1 MKDKSILEKLKA
13 FREFD
18 GAIINRYPA
27 REGLLKFIQA
37 DGITISWYY
46 RGDIAVQV
54 GDDDIVCSMRELS
67 DVISEALSN
76 ES

>member
-1 MKDKSILEKLKA
+1 MRDKSILEKLKA

-37 DGITISWYY
+37 GNVIVKWYY

-54 GDDDIVCSMRELS
+54 GDDDDIVCGIRELS
-67 DVISEALSN
+67 DVISEALS
-76 ES
+76 

>member
-1 MKDKSILEKLKA
+1 MRDKSVLEKLKA

-37 DGITISWYY
+37 DGITVSWYS
-46 RGDIAVQV
+46 RGDIAIQV
-54 GDDDIVCSMRELS
+54 GDDDDIVCGMCELS
-67 DVISEALSN
+67 DVISEVI
-76 ES
+76 

>member
-1 MKDKSILEKLKA
+1 MRDKSILEKLKA

-37 DGITISWYY
+37 DGITVSWYS
-46 RGDIAVQV
+46 RGKIGVQIGNADTIGV
-54 GDDDIVCSMRELS
+54 GMRELS
-67 DVISEALSN
+67 DVVSEALA
-76 ES
+76 

>member
-1 MKDKSILEKLKA
+1 MRDKSILEKLKA

-37 DGITISWYY
+37 GNVIVKWYN
-46 RGDIAVQV
+46 RGKIAVQV
-54 GDDDIVCSMRELS
+54 GDNDDIVCGMRELS
-67 DVISEALSN
+67 DVVNEALS
-76 ES
+76 